1 MDVFT
6 SRCNNAKMMVTTRKQ
21 CARARDVHE
30 SGKTSKSLG
39 AGAERGAR
47 SSQEFQNAKN
57 DGKRYE
63 RKGE

>member
-1 MDVFT
+1 
-6 SRCNNAKMMVTTRKQ
+6 MMVTTRKQ

>member
-1 MDVFT
+1 MYHSGLIEICPTFQAHAEK
-6 SRCNNAKMMVTTRKQ
+6 SRFGIHVAWVC
-21 CARARDVHE
+21 
-30 SGKTSKSLG
+30 KSLG
-39 AGAERGAR
+39 VGAERGAR